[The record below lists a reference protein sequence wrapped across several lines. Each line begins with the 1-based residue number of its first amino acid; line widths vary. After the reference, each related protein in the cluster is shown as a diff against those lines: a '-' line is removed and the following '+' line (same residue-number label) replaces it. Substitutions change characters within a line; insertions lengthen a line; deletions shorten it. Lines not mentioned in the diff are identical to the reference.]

1 MKRLTIGV
9 VGILVW
15 SAATLGF
22 AANLGTWALTADS
35 SGATDEPTSVTV
47 GNFIGGSGIN
57 AITFGNNGGWA
68 SGWSTDPSLDSTD
81 YFEVT
86 VAPQSGYSLIIT
98 DINYSERRSKAGIG
112 AFQVR
117 SSVDNFSSYTLLAS
131 ETVPDNDG
139 ERSHSI
145 PGLNITVSE
154 GQTFTL
160 RFYGYQAESGG
171 GTWRIGDNT
180 LTIVGDAV
188 SMTGVPTI
196 SFNPSS
202 GVQVHVSNTLEVAV
216 SVFPPGSGIQSWF
229 VDPTPAGSTSL
240 TGGTFSFTPAEA
252 DDGQDVTL
260 NVVATNS
267 YGTTTGMLDIAV
279 TEYLLPGSY
288 EITFDNTGEVK
299 TSYAAGAVSLNGR
312 DWILDQARIGDTD
325 DDLKIGLRSLRFGSY
340 YEATMSSSNILLP
353 DGLGNISFLYAQY
366 GDSDAGAEL
375 VVEVAESGAPDNW
388 LEVGRVD
395 ANGVTEL
402 TSYETLIGI
411 NEEMYLRIRTIYTP
425 GIGQVN
431 VDSILIT
438 PYVAPVYTAYEEFLR
453 EYNVTPGDPGTATPG
468 DPGTATGDDLDGD
481 GWTNQQEFDNY
492 PTNSYNPYD
501 KAIHP

>member
-1 MKRLTIGV
+1 MKRLTVGL
-9 VGILVW
+9 VGILAW

-22 AANLGTWALTADS
+22 GANLGTWALTEDA
-35 SGATDEPTSVTV
+35 SGATDQPTAVTV
-47 GNFIGGSGIN
+47 GNFVGGSGIN

-68 SGWSTDPSLDSTD
+68 SGWSTDSSLDSTD

-86 VAPQSGYSLIIT
+86 VSPQSGYSLIIT

-180 LTIVGDAV
+180 LQIVGEAV
-188 SMTGVPTI
+188 STTGPPTI
-196 SFNPSS
+196 SFNPGSD
-202 GVQVHVSNTLEVAV
+202 VQVHVSNTLEVVV
-216 SVFPPGSGIQSWF
+216 SLFPTGSGIQSWS

-240 TGGTFSFTPAEA
+240 TGGTFSFTPMEA

-260 NVVATNS
+260 SVVATNS
-267 YGTTTGMLDIAV
+267 YGSSTGLLDIAV

-288 EITFDNTGEVK
+288 EITFDNSGEVK
-299 TSYAAGAVSLNGR
+299 SSYAAGAVSLNGR
-312 DWILDQARIGDTD
+312 DWILDQARIGDEED
-325 DDLKIGLRSLRFGSY
+325 DRKIGLRALRFGSY
-340 YEATMSSSNILLP
+340 YEATMTSSNILLP

-366 GDSDAGAEL
+366 GGSDAGAEV
-375 VVEVAESGAPDNW
+375 VVEVAESGTPDAW
-388 LEVGRVD
+388 MEVGRVD

-402 TSYETLIGI
+402 TSYESLISI
-411 NEEMYLRIRTIYTP
+411 NGTMYLRIRTEYTP
-425 GIGQVN
+425 DVGQVN

-438 PYVAPVYTAYEEFLR
+438 PYTAPVYTAYEDFLL
-453 EYNVTPGDPGTATPG
+453 EYNVTPGDPGTE
-468 DPGTATGDDLDGD
+468 LGD
-481 GWTNQQEFDNY
+481 GRDPPVKRQRTTKID
-492 PTNSYNPYD
+492 
-501 KAIHP
+501 